1 MVRFI
6 LVQDQHKCMNSIN
19 TVDVGFRM
27 AVVAACVLA
36 VVTVICG
43 GA

>member
-6 LVQDQHKCMNSIN
+6 LVQDQHRCMNSAY
-19 TVDVGFRM
+19 TVDMGFKM